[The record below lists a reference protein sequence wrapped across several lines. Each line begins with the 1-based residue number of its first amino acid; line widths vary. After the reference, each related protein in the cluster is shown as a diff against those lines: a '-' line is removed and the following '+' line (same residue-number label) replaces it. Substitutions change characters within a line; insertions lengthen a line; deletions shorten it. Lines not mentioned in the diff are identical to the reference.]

1 MITMQAILGVSFG
14 GLVAFWI
21 AVENRGSK
29 RKRIALGL
37 LTIFISLPVGVV
49 ISVALTQLDDQSYYA
64 AAVRILLDESL
75 AALEAQEPGF
85 AARLR
90 DFRTSQRLSYETRG
104 DLLEN
109 ARRFHDEG
117 VRLREARPAP

>member
-1 MITMQAILGVSFG
+1 MITMLAILVVSFG

-21 AVENRGSK
+21 AAENRGSK

-64 AAVRILLDESL
+64 VAVRILLDESL

-117 VRLREARPAP
+117 VRLREARSAP

>member
-1 MITMQAILGVSFG
+1 MIAMLVILGASFG

-21 AVENRGSK
+21 AAENRGSK

-37 LTIFISLPVGVV
+37 LAIFISVPVASTL
-49 ISVALTQLDDQSYYA
+49 SVTLTQLDDQSYYA

-90 DFRTSQRLSYETRG
+90 DFRKSQRLTYETRD
-104 DLLEN
+104 DLLEI

-117 VRLREARPAP
+117 VRLREARPGP

>member
-1 MITMQAILGVSFG
+1 MISILAILVVSFG

-21 AVENRGSK
+21 VAENRGSK
-29 RKRIALGL
+29 SKRIALGL
-37 LTIFISLPVGVV
+37 LSILLSLPVGVV

-109 ARRFHDEG
+109 VRRFHDEG
-117 VRLREARPAP
+117 VRRREARPAP

>member
-1 MITMQAILGVSFG
+1 MISMLAFLVVSFG

-21 AVENRGSK
+21 AAENRGSK

-37 LTIFISLPVGVV
+37 LTLFVAVPVASTL
-49 ISVALTQLDDQSYYA
+49 SVALTQLDDQSYYA
-64 AAVRILLDESL
+64 VAVRILLDESL

-90 DFRTSQRLSYETRG
+90 DFRTSQRLSYESRG

-109 ARRFHDEG
+109 ARRFRDEG

>member
-1 MITMQAILGVSFG
+1 MIAMLVILGGSFG

-21 AVENRGSK
+21 AAENRGSK

-37 LTIFISLPVGVV
+37 LAIFLSLPVTIVV
-49 ISVALTQLDDQSYYA
+49 SVALTQLDDQSYYA
-64 AAVRILLDESL
+64 AAVRVLLDESL

-90 DFRTSQRLSYETRG
+90 DFRKSQRLTYETRG

-117 VRLREARPAP
+117 VRLREARPGP

>member
-1 MITMQAILGVSFG
+1 MIAMLVILGASFG

-21 AVENRGSK
+21 AAENRGSK

-37 LTIFISLPVGVV
+37 LAIFLSLPVTIVV
-49 ISVALTQLDDQSYYA
+49 SVALTQLDDQSYYA

-75 AALEAQEPGF
+75 AALEAEEPGF

-90 DFRTSQRLSYETRG
+90 DFRTSQRLTYETRG

-109 ARRFHDEG
+109 ARRFRDEG

>member
-1 MITMQAILGVSFG
+1 MISMLAILVVSFG

-21 AVENRGSK
+21 AAENRGSK
-29 RKRIALGL
+29 PKRIALGL
-37 LTIFISLPVGVV
+37 LTIFISLPVVSV
-49 ISVALTQLDDQSYYA
+49 LSVALTQLDDQSYYA

-75 AALEAQEPGF
+75 AALEAEEPGF

-90 DFRTSQRLSYETRG
+90 DFRTSQRLTYETRG

-109 ARRFHDEG
+109 ARRFRDEG